1 VKISPFFHDLRSA
14 YQAEIDDLT
23 QDSEGKDVL
32 RKRLAQ
38 KRSEI
43 GFLVKMMEL
52 APEMVAVVFHQGFRF
67 TRAAPLEQALA
78 VGQDHL
84 PPWESLS
91 TCISLEPWA
100 AALAKTVLAEPGG
113 DRFMVI
119 AAGLEYLQQA
129 RFAGSAVGG
138 EADAEGDEDDADD
151 REHDDDYDAL
161 SADDVV
167 EPHDSRSREEASANW
182 LADVGFERKD

>member
-1 VKISPFFHDLRSA
+1 MKISPFFHDLRSA

-78 VGQDHL
+78 VQDRITQLDGDSMKQVILRHAHYLSPLGDYTLDSYGDSLRPAHL
-84 PPWESLS
+84 
-91 TCISLEPWA
+91 
-100 AALAKTVLAEPGG
+100 
-113 DRFMVI
+113 
-119 AAGLEYLQQA
+119 
-129 RFAGSAVGG
+129 
-138 EADAEGDEDDADD
+138 
-151 REHDDDYDAL
+151 
-161 SADDVV
+161 
-167 EPHDSRSREEASANW
+167 SRVYSG
-182 LADVGFERKD
+182 VFELIR

>member
-1 VKISPFFHDLRSA
+1 
-14 YQAEIDDLT
+14 
-23 QDSEGKDVL
+23 
-32 RKRLAQ
+32 
-38 KRSEI
+38 
-43 GFLVKMMEL
+43 MMEL

-84 PPWESLS
+84 PSWESLS

-167 EPHDSRSREEASANW
+167 EPTRQPQPRKPAQTGWPTWALSAKTDPFPNQCT
-182 LADVGFERKD
+182 DIHEQSPGPHHQNYQSHCCRRHRGRRVCPG

>member
-1 VKISPFFHDLRSA
+1 MKISPFFHDLRSA

-78 VGQDHL
+78 VSQDHL

-100 AALAKTVLAEPGG
+100 AARAKTVLAEPGG